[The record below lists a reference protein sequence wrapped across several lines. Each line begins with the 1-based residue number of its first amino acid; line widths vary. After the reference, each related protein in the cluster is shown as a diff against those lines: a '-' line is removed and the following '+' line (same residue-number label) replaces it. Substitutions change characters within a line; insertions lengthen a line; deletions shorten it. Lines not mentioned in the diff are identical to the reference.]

1 MLVTS
6 ISLPPSI
13 PFEKLTI
20 VLFLLVV
27 PVNFSIILF
36 YKSLLTSVGGTP
48 PLQLITLP
56 AENPFNT

>member
-20 VLFLLVV
+20 VLFLVV
-27 PVNFSIILF
+27 PVISQLF
-36 YKSLLTSVGGTP
+36 CFISLFNSSVGGTP
-48 PLQLITLP
+48 PY
-56 AENPFNT
+56 N

>member
-27 PVNFSIILF
+27 PVNSQLFCF
-36 YKSLLTSVGGTP
+36 YKSLNSSVGGTP

-56 AENPFNT
+56 ENPFNT